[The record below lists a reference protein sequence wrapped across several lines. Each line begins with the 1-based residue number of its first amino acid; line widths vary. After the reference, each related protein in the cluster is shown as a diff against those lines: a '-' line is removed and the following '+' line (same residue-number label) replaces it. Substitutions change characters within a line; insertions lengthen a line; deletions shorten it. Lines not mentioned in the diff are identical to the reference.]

1 MKMFYFDWLINVYYL
16 KKNICLIL
24 ATGREL
30 YPFETISRGYTPLYF
45 GNIYLP

>member
-16 KKNICLIL
+16 KKKLCLIL
-24 ATGREL
+24 ATG

-45 GNIYLP
+45 GKIYLP